1 MMGQH
6 EVPAFSVEWEAVMG
20 QHGLPVFPVGW
31 GDSDG
36 KAWEV
41 PAFSVWGVDMGQYW
55 VSAFSVAPAATCSEH
70 STPQSRDCRA

>member
-1 MMGQH
+1 MGQH

-20 QHGLPVFPVGW
+20 QHGVPVFPVEW

-41 PAFSVWGVDMGQYW
+41 PAFSVWGQTWDSIGSLPSLWSQ
-55 VSAFSVAPAATCSEH
+55 P
-70 STPQSRDCRA
+70 